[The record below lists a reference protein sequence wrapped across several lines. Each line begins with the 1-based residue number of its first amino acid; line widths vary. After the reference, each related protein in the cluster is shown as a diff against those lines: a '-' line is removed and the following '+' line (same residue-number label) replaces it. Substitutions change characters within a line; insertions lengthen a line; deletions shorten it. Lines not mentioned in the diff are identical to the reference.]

1 MFPSQVSLD
10 RLDNHTD
17 KMGKKAGAGVSEN
30 IRVVVRKRPMSSA
43 EAQDYKEIVDLD
55 LAMGSVAVKSAVGDA
70 SRWTFDAVYD
80 NTFTQGQIFNKE
92 VMPLVQSVLDG
103 YNATVFAY
111 GQSGSG
117 KTFTMTGVPGTPN
130 AGIMPH
136 AMSSIFEGI
145 KLLESPQKSYRV
157 KISYIELYN
166 GKAYDLIS
174 SSMKKVGLEIKNFH
188 VVGAESPEVTSP
200 AECVKLFNEGTEK
213 RSTASTELNN
223 HSSRSHSIFTLTI
236 LSTDHEADA
245 ATPIIMQSK
254 LNLCDLAGSERQSKT
269 NASGETLRQ
278 GCNINLSLSA
288 LGTVIDTLVKG
299 KGHVPYRSSPLT
311 MLLKDSLGG
320 NSKTVM
326 FANIGPADVN
336 TSETISTLR
345 FADRAKQIENKPVK
359 NLDPKDQQIS
369 DLKQQVETLKK
380 RLARGGGDLES
391 EDRLR
396 EQIEALELEK
406 DQDKQSFE
414 RDKLDMETEVQ
425 ERDGRIKELM
435 SLVEKSQVE
444 AQTALDQQRLE
455 ENVTAG
461 IRDELLDMKRMIIDF
476 IQRITPADMLEQHL
490 SQFSDGEDGLWDRN
504 KIYGMMEAYSSYTRN
519 NRGVSSEEIQRKI
532 AEEKTE
538 WEQRFKQQ
546 QDTLERERKFFQE
559 ELGKEKSMR
568 SEESDSQS
576 RTKSELQAKV
586 EEIGRLKEKINR
598 DLDKFKQ
605 KLLQK
610 QQDRDDMAGK
620 LQSKEE
626 ELQERVR
633 ELDRSKVTLKEQ
645 EASINQQIKTKTA
658 EMKKIHEDEL
668 EKEKRTLEGKIQLI
682 DGEKSE
688 LLSRMNDMDI
698 QLKQSVRKALVQKA
712 HGGGIRGKSDPD
724 NNDTAMN
731 EGFLE
736 DDGELENLNDDCIDK
751 DMFEEL
757 HIQVRLQCRLQRLRH
772 LQQKQLDGLIDRYH
786 KAALD
791 NRGKIPEERM
801 KSQIEKAIGEKEE
814 ELEKIKVEHQ
824 RTQDKLVKG
833 INKKLAEF
841 HEKEGKLKEEQQTL
855 EEENKELADLQ
866 ENMERAHEQALESAA
881 TLQGVLEQKDVDFEA
896 ERRRTQRELHQTGLQ
911 LQQCEEDMQ
920 DLRKHIARNK
930 DMETDY
936 GEMRKEYELTK
947 ISLRDQRGQV
957 DALRARLKNME
968 DMWSEE
974 KDRSEKLRRET
985 NDAELRVKKTEAH
998 YNDVV
1003 KDHGIKMTQLLNE
1016 KVEEQRQ
1023 HFADQLREHQLHE
1036 KQVKERLKKARN
1048 NTAKAKQKFD
1058 EMVLE
1063 NERLQ
1068 TQFEEFKISAF
1079 RFHQESEALEV
1090 EDGAARIKELISNQQ
1105 NQRKE
1110 QADAFTGRPSS
1121 AMGRGYM

>member
-1 MFPSQVSLD
+1 
-10 RLDNHTD
+10 
-17 KMGKKAGAGVSEN
+17 MGKKAGGVSEN
-30 IRVVVRKRPMSSA
+30 IRVVVRKRPMSSS
-43 EAQDYKEIVDLD
+43 ESQDYKEIVDLD

-117 KTFTMTGVPGTPN
+117 KTFTMTGVPGTPS

-136 AMSSIFEGI
+136 AMNSIFEGI

-166 GKAYDLIS
+166 GKAYDLIAS
-174 SSMKKVGLEIKNFH
+174 GTKKVGLEIKNFH
-188 VVGAESPEVTSP
+188 VVGAESPDVTSP
-200 AECVKLFNEGTEK
+200 SECVKIFNEGTEK
-213 RSTASTELNN
+213 RATASTELNN

-359 NLDPKDQQIS
+359 NLDPKDQLIA

-435 SLVEKSQVE
+435 ALVEKAQVE
-444 AQTALDQQRLE
+444 AQTAMDEKRIE

-461 IRDELLDMKRMIIDF
+461 LRDELLDMKRMLIDF
-476 IQRITPADMLEQHL
+476 IQRITPAELLEQHL
-490 SQFSDGEDGLWDRN
+490 SQFSDGPDGLWDRN
-504 KIYGMMEAYSSYTRN
+504 KIYGMMDVYSSYTRN
-519 NRGVSSEEIQRKI
+519 HRGVSSEEIQRKI
-532 AEEKTE
+532 ADEKTE
-538 WEQRFKQQ
+538 WEQRLKQQ
-546 QDTLERERKFFQE
+546 QETLERERKFFQE
-559 ELGKEKSMR
+559 ELGKEKAMR
-568 SEESDSQS
+568 SDESDTQS
-576 RTKSELQAKV
+576 RTKSELQSKI

-598 DLDKFKQ
+598 DLEKFKQ

-610 QQDRDDMAGK
+610 QQDRDDMAAK

-626 ELQERVR
+626 QLQEKVR
-633 ELDRSKVTLKEQ
+633 ELERMKTTLKEQ
-645 EASINQQIKTKTA
+645 EGSIDQQIKTKLA
-658 EMKKIHEDEL
+658 EMKKLHESEL
-668 EKEKRTLEGKIQLI
+668 EQEKRTLEGKIQLI
-682 DGEKSE
+682 DGEKAE
-688 LLSRMNDMDI
+688 LLSRINDMDI
-698 QLKQSVRKALVQKA
+698 QLKQTVRKSLVQKA
-712 HGGGIRGKSDPD
+712 HGVNKNSADGDG
-724 NNDTAMN
+724 NDTAMN

-736 DDGELENLNDDCIDK
+736 DDGELENLQDDCIDK

-791 NRGKIPEERM
+791 NRGKITEERM
-801 KSQIEKAIGEKEE
+801 KTQIEQAVREKED
-814 ELEKIKVEHQ
+814 ELEKTKAEHQ
-824 RTQDKLVKG
+824 KTQDKLVKG

-841 HEKEGKLKEEQQTL
+841 HEMENKLKEDQQTL

-866 ENMERAHEQALESAA
+866 EKMERAHEQALESAA
-881 TLQGVLEQKDVDFEA
+881 TLQGILEQKEVDFEA
-896 ERRRTQRELHQTGLQ
+896 ERRRTQRELHQSNIQ
-911 LQQCEEDMQ
+911 LQQCEEDIQ
-920 DLRKHIARNK
+920 DLRKHVARNK
-930 DMETDY
+930 DMENDY

-974 KDRSEKLRRET
+974 KDRSEKLRREV
-985 NDAELRVKKTEAH
+985 NDAEVRVKKTESH

-1023 HFADQLREHQLHE
+1023 HFAEQLREHQLHE
-1036 KQVKERLKKARN
+1036 KQIKERLKKARN

-1090 EDGAARIKELISNQQ
+1090 EDSAARIKELISNQQ